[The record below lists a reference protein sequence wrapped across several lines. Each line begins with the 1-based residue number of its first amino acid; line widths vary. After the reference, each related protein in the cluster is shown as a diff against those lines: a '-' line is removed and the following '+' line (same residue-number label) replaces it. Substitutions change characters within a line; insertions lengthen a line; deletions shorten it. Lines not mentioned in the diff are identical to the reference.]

1 MEPPISVRRRLI
13 CGPIYAAMIGGGAFL
28 VYETLEGLNLKG
40 MILAGGFLLAIGSY
54 LMWTDIIRPLFRNK
68 T

>member
-28 VYETLEGLNLKG
+28 VYEKLEGLDLKG
-40 MILAGGFLLAIGSY
+40 LVLTGGFLLAAGSY
-54 LMWTDIIRPLFRNK
+54 LMWTDIIRPPFRNK